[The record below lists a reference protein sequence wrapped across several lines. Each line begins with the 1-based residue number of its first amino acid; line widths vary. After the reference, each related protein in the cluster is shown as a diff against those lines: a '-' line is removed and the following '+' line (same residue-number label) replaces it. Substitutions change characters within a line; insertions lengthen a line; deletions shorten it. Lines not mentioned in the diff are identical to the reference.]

1 MKHETTIS
9 LSVFAMV
16 LATVFAVPVDVGVD
30 TADATFTFA
39 AAGDIGWNETG
50 AKSKVLLQA
59 LRSDMANL
67 SFFLAVGDL
76 SYSTTAGT
84 EGAWCGYV
92 KSYVGS
98 SFPFELLGADH
109 EDNDPVRIA
118 NFTACLP
125 DKLSSTGQY
134 GKEFYFDVP
143 AGAPLA
149 RFIQISPDMTFL
161 PDVKW
166 KYAINDT
173 HYQWAVKAIDGAR
186 AAGIRWVIVSI
197 HRPCIG
203 LVGTSC
209 PIGQDIF
216 DALLIKKVD
225 LILHGDQHSYQRTK
239 QLRCAPRSTG
249 FYFPECIADSDGQFA
264 KGAGSVIAVVGT
276 GGRGYSSVGLTTD
289 TDRQYFAVA
298 MGSNTPGYG
307 WGYLRVTIT
316 ATQLTARTV
325 FSGTWQDTFSIGG

>member
-9 LSVFAMV
+9 LSVFAVV

-30 TADATFTFA
+30 PAEATFTFA

-59 LRSDMANL
+59 LRGDLANL

-125 DKLSSTGQY
+125 DKLSSTGQF

-166 KYAINDT
+166 KYAINDS

-186 AAGIRWVIVSI
+186 AAGIRWVIVSV

-239 QLRCAPRSTG
+239 QLRCAPRSTA

-276 GGRGYSSVGLTTD
+276 GGRGYSSVDLTAD

-307 WGYLRVTIT
+307 WGYLRVTIS

-325 FSGTWQDTFSIGG
+325 FSGTWQDTFSIEG